1 MGYDDIRLYRP
12 GKICGCLCVEV
23 VLKWEHDQECN
34 RGALVRKGRLG
45 DADKTVVIDRTQ
57 GNLRHSVYVQH
68 LPAVEHFF
76 QGPGTNAVDRRI

>member
-23 VLKWEHDQECN
+23 VLKWEHDQEWN

-45 DADKTVVIDRTQ
+45 DADIKTVVIDHTQ
-57 GNLRHSVYVQH
+57 GNLRHLVLRSTLTGSRKF
-68 LPAVEHFF
+68 LPRSRNE
-76 QGPGTNAVDRRI
+76 RS

>member
-23 VLKWEHDQECN
+23 VLKWEHDQECS

-45 DADKTVVIDRTQ
+45 DADKTVVIDLAHAGQLAPFSITFNTYRQ
-57 GNLRHSVYVQH
+57 
-68 LPAVEHFF
+68 
-76 QGPGTNAVDRRI
+76 